1 VFETHE
7 QHVWMRGE
15 VPPAKVR
22 YDEETRIH
30 HVYGYD
36 DALTVMMDPETF
48 SSNSQRLMPT
58 KFKFAT
64 ELTDG
69 NMVRLDPPEHTQL
82 RSIVNRGF
90 TPRMIENLHER
101 VEELTHELLDE
112 GEDGDRMDLVEAL
125 AYPLPV
131 IVIAE
136 MLGVPGSDRV
146 WFKELMTK
154 HLNSDK
160 DALED
165 VAAAME
171 QRVADIQQLRAYL
184 AEHTAERRRTPR
196 EDLLTALVQ
205 AEVDGDRL
213 TDAQVVNFANLL
225 LIAGHVTT
233 ASMLANTVL
242 ALDINPV
249 QAKRIREDRDLV
261 PGAIEES
268 LRMYPP
274 FQRIIRAT
282 MVDTELSGY
291 KIPKD
296 RLVSVWIGAA
306 NREERIF
313 ADPHAFD
320 PTRDYKLHL
329 SWGHGVHFCLGTPL
343 SRLEGRIAQN
353 ILFDRYPELRT
364 DPERPPVS
372 QPSPDFTGLQS
383 LPVILR

>member
-1 VFETHE
+1 MFETHE

-36 DALTVMMDPETF
+36 DALAVMMDPATF
-48 SSNSQRLMPT
+48 SSNSQRLMPS

-90 TPRMIENLHER
+90 TPRMIENLDGRIES
-101 VEELTHELLDE
+101 LTHELLDE
-112 GEDGDRMDLVEAL
+112 AEDGDRMDLVEAL

-146 WFKELMTK
+146 WFKQLMTK

-249 QAKRIREDRDLV
+249 QAKRIREDRELV

-282 MVDTELSGY
+282 MTDTELSGH

-306 NREERIF
+306 NREERVF
-313 ADPHAFD
+313 ADPHTFD

>member
-1 VFETHE
+1 MFETHE

-15 VPPAKVR
+15 TPPAPFR
-22 YDEETRIH
+22 YDEETGIH
-30 HVYGYD
+30 HLYGYD
-36 DALTVMMDPETF
+36 DALSVMMDPVTF
-48 SSNSQRLMPT
+48 SSNSQRLIPNSFEFS
-58 KFKFAT
+58 K

-82 RSIVNRGF
+82 RGIVNRGF
-90 TPRMIENLHER
+90 TPRMIDGLEGR
-101 VEELTHELLDE
+101 VAALTHELLDL
-112 GEDGDRMDLVEAL
+112 GEDGDRMELVSAL

-146 WFKELMTK
+146 WFTSLMTK

-165 VAAAME
+165 VAAAVA
-171 QRVADIQQLRAYL
+171 QRVDDIKQLRAYL
-184 AEHTAERRRTPR
+184 LEHTTERRRTPR
-196 EDLLTALVQ
+196 EDLLTALVV
-205 AEVDGDRL
+205 AEVDGQRL

-242 ALDINPV
+242 ALDLNPV
-249 QAKRIREDRDLV
+249 QAKRIREDRSLV

-282 MVDTELSGY
+282 MTDTVLSGHE
-291 KIPKD
+291 IPAD
-296 RLVSVWIGAA
+296 RLVSVWVGAA
-306 NREERIF
+306 NREERVF
-313 ADPHAFD
+313 ADPHEFD

-343 SRLEGRIAQN
+343 SRLEGRVVQN
-353 ILFDRYPELRT
+353 ILFDRYPDLRT
-364 DPERPPVS
+364 DPQRPPVS

-383 LPVILR
+383 LPLLLR

>member
-1 VFETHE
+1 MFDTHE

-15 VPPAKVR
+15 LPPAKVR
-22 YDEETRIH
+22 FDEDTRIH

-36 DALTVMMDPETF
+36 DAQKIMLDPATF
-48 SSNSQRLMPT
+48 SSNSQRLMPS

-82 RSIVNRGF
+82 RKIVNRGF
-90 TPRMIENLHER
+90 TPRMVADLEPR
-101 VEELTHELLDE
+101 VAALTHELLDE
-112 GEDGDRMDLVEAL
+112 AGDGDRMDLVESL

-146 WFKELMTK
+146 WFKQLMTK

-171 QRVADIQQLRAYL
+171 QRVADIKQLRAYL
-184 AEHTAERRRTPR
+184 LEHTTDRRRSPR
-196 EDLLTALVQ
+196 DDMLTALVQ
-205 AEVDGDRL
+205 AEVDGERL
-213 TDAQVVNFANLL
+213 TDAQVVNFANLM

-249 QAKRIREDRDLV
+249 QAKRILDDRTLL
-261 PGAIEES
+261 PGALEES

-282 MVDTELSGY
+282 MVDTEVSGHA
-291 KIPKD
+291 IPRD

-313 ADPHAFD
+313 PNPHEFD
-320 PTRDYKLHL
+320 PNRDINLHL
-329 SWGHGVHFCLGTPL
+329 SWGLGVHFCLGTSV
-343 SRLEGRIAQN
+343 SRLEGRVALN
-353 ILFDRYPELRT
+353 ILYDRYPDLRT

-383 LPVILR
+383 LPLILR

>member
-1 VFETHE
+1 VFDTHE

-15 VPPAKVR
+15 KPPAKVR
-22 YDEETRIH
+22 FDEATGIH
-30 HVYGYD
+30 HVYGYE
-36 DALTVMMDPETF
+36 DAKTIMLDPATF
-48 SSNSQRLMPT
+48 SSNSQRLMPST
-58 KFKFAT
+58 FKFAT

-90 TPRMIENLHER
+90 TPRMIAGLESR
-101 VEELTHELLDE
+101 VAAITNELLDE
-112 GEDGDRMDLVEAL
+112 AEDGDRMELVETL

-146 WFKELMTK
+146 WFKQLMTK
-154 HLNSDK
+154 HLNSNK

-171 QRVADIQQLRAYL
+171 QRVADIKQLRAYL
-184 AEHTAERRRTPR
+184 LEHTTDRRSTPR
-196 EDLLTALVQ
+196 DDMLTALVE
-205 AEVDGDRL
+205 AEVDGERL
-213 TDAQVVNFANLL
+213 TDAQVVNFANLM

-249 QAKRIREDRDLV
+249 QAKRIREDRSLV

-282 MVDTELSGY
+282 MVDTELSGH

-296 RLVSVWIGAA
+296 RLVSVWLGAA
-306 NREERIF
+306 NREEPIF
-313 ADPHAFD
+313 ENPHEFD
-320 PTRDYKLHL
+320 PTRDINLHL
-329 SWGHGVHFCLGTPL
+329 SWGLGVHFCLGTSV
-343 SRLEGRIAQN
+343 SRLEGRVAQN
-353 ILFDRYPELRT
+353 ILFDRYPNLRT
-364 DPERPPVS
+364 DPEHPPVS